1 MKHPTHFFTCG
12 MEPPRFWWHSDAPE
26 HLSGETLDPLEETLA
41 FPSRGG
47 YVRRKEVA
55 LWKFLFDCVRLGH
68 RYMEKQL
75 LSQVVT
81 RLPPFTPKGQFSPI
95 RPRT

>member
-1 MKHPTHFFTCG
+1 

-41 FPSRGG
+41 FPSSAW
-47 YVRRKEVA
+47 YVRRKGVA
-55 LWKFLFDCVRLGH
+55 LWNFLLGCVRLGH
-68 RYMEKQL
+68 RYMENQL
-75 LSQVVT
+75 PSQVVT
-81 RLPPFTPKGQFSPI
+81 RLPPFTPKRQFSPI